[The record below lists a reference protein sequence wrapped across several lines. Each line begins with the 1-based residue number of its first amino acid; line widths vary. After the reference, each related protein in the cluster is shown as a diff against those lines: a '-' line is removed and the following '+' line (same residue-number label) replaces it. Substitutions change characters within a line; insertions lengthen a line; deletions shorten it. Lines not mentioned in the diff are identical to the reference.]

1 MGHSAGMNQNAETT
15 KFNLPNIGE
24 LALYAV
30 CAAGLLY
37 TGLFRCA
44 DGIEHPR
51 SLTRGTPLKLGYP

>member
-1 MGHSAGMNQNAETT
+1 MLYGIGTNQNAETT

-37 TGLFRCA
+37 TGLFGA
-44 DGIEHPR
+44 LMVSNIPGH
-51 SLTRGTPLKLGYP
+51 